1 MVIVMRIEIE
11 RMDHNGRGIGK
22 WNGKTIFV
30 PNALPFEIVEVEI
43 VEEKKNY
50 LVGRVLSFFKKSDER
65 IAVQCPY
72 FEVCGGCDLSH
83 IPYDKELVYKENKVK
98 ELVKKYC
105 QVDIFI
111 EPIVGSLPENYRN
124 KCVLKVHEKMGYY
137 RKNTHI
143 LVPITSCFLV
153 KKEIND
159 LLESFSSLDLS
170 FIKEITF
177 RTNEKKETMAFLS
190 LERNPVSSTL
200 QVFKE
205 KCTTVIQKKGEECSV
220 LSGKGFIV
228 ENLGDY
234 SFMISPESFFQVN
247 TKGCLLLYEKILEY
261 ASLSKE
267 DVVLDLYCGT
277 GTIGIFLSSY
287 CKKVI
292 GIEINES
299 AILDANKN
307 KELNSISNIS
317 FFCGDAFSVLKKN
330 SLQASVII
338 VDPPRSGLTS
348 STIDQIFKISP
359 KRIVYVSCNPITLMR
374 DLNIFS
380 SKYSILKLTPVDMFP
395 RTEHIEC
402 VCVLQWKQGM

>member
-1 MVIVMRIEIE
+1 MRVEIE

-22 WNGKTIFV
+22 WNGKTVFV
-30 PNALPFEIVEVEI
+30 PNALPSEIVEIEI

-50 LVGRVLSFFKKSDER
+50 LVGRVLSFIKSSNER
-65 IAVQCPY
+65 IAISCPY

-83 IPYDKELVYKENKVK
+83 ISYVKELIYKENKVK

-105 QVDIFI
+105 QVDIFV
-111 EPIVGSLPENYRN
+111 EPIVGSDFQNYRN
-124 KCVLKVHEKMGYY
+124 KCVLKVQKEMGYY
-137 RKNTHI
+137 KKNTHI

-153 KKEIND
+153 KEEINI
-159 LLESFSSLDLS
+159 LIESFSSLDLS

-177 RTNEKKETMAFLS
+177 RTNEIGDTMAFL
-190 LERNPVSSTL
+190 LVEGEVLKSTL
-200 QVFKE
+200 EVFKE
-205 KCTTVIQKKGEECSV
+205 KCTTVIQKRNGKCSV
-220 LSGKGFIV
+220 LSGRGFLV
-228 ENLGDY
+228 EKVGNY
-234 SFMISPESFFQVN
+234 RFMISPESFFQVN

-267 DVVLDLYCGT
+267 DIVLDLYCGT

-292 GIEINES
+292 GVEINES

-317 FFCGDAFSVLKKN
+317 FFCGDAFSILKKY
-330 SLQASVII
+330 SLAASIVI
-338 VDPPRSGLTS
+338 VDPPRSGLTF
-348 STIDQIFKISP
+348 STIDQILAIFP

-374 DLNIFS
+374 DLNLFS

-395 RTEHIEC
+395 RTEHVEC
-402 VCVLQWKQGM
+402 VCVMSRR